1 MSEEKKTVLAEFV
14 EKWLLIEAEQRMLA
28 EDKKTLV
35 SEFKD
40 KLDVKTVQTAMR
52 LVKMKAKLDVSDDEF
67 DTVVNSLERHMSL

>member
-14 EKWLLIEAEQRMLA
+14 EKWLLIEAEQRVLA
-28 EDKKTLV
+28 EDKKMLV